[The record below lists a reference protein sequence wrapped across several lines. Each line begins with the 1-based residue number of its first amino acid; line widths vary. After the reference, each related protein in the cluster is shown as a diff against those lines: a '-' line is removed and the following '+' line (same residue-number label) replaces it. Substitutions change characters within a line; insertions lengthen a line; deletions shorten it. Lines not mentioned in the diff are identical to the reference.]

1 MYPNM
6 DKTLD
11 RVLCYSN
18 FWSFMFDK
26 NQRQINM
33 AYQFDIK
40 NVSTDIVRP
49 VSRKDVRKTLLKEG
63 KSTPPELE
71 LTNAEGRV
79 RSHIQ
84 ELLRQKYI

>member
-1 MYPNM
+1 
-6 DKTLD
+6 
-11 RVLCYSN
+11 
-18 FWSFMFDK
+18 
-26 NQRQINM
+26 M
-33 AYQFDIK
+33 AYQLILK
-40 NVSTDIVRP
+40 RIYGYSKAGVKERH
-49 VSRKDVRKTLLKEG
+49 KKALLKEG